1 MSALRSGSFAASFG
15 LLLAVL
21 WANPAAASTPSEAV
35 HGLDFFVHAD
45 LIQDGEGR
53 DIEFWKQRLRRAL
66 AQATLALQGVQGQG
80 ADDPCCT
87 RIEPADP
94 EVELEVFGE

>member
-21 WANPAAASTPSEAV
+21 LPVLLAVVWANPAAASTPSEAV

-45 LIQDGEGR
+45 LI
-53 DIEFWKQRLRRAL
+53 
-66 AQATLALQGVQGQG
+66 
-80 ADDPCCT
+80 
-87 RIEPADP
+87 
-94 EVELEVFGE
+94 